1 MTFASSDRRA
11 LAVLG
16 LVGSAVGA
24 AAWLVPASHH
34 IVSSR
39 GGVPGRVVLIA
50 SPWWLAVTIA
60 VGVVSCAGCAWWWW
74 IGDRPLRTAAY
85 LAAPLLLLWL
95 WVVPYLPWVPGQVP
109 LLLLLA
115 GPLRWL
121 VLALA
126 LLGCVV
132 NAIQSGVLARPKPSW
147 SWPGRRLVFAASLI
161 LFLGGGQYV
170 KQTQGFGG
178 DEPHYLVLA
187 HSLLADQDLRIENNH
202 DNRDYWAFHSAELP
216 MHYLARGRDAV
227 VYSIHGAGLPALLLP
242 AYAVAGHWGA
252 LALVGLLAALAAL
265 AIFDLAATIA
275 PPPMALATWA
285 AVALTVPFGLQS
297 WLIFPEMP
305 AALLMAWA
313 ALWVWRDPPARVGV
327 WVGRGAA
334 LSLLPWLHMKFSLL
348 LFVVGLWLA
357 YRLLPRW
364 RLVVALLAP
373 IGVSGV
379 AWLGSFYVMYGDWN
393 PTVAYGYSQGAEL
406 DWLNVP
412 RGLLGLS
419 FDQEYGLL
427 PYSPIF
433 AAALVGAWVM
443 ARRRDMRGHLVGILL
458 VIGPFLAS
466 TTNYYM
472 WWGGGSV
479 PARFVVPILPLV
491 APLIAVAFR
500 ECRSPAARGVL
511 GASLAYSLVAFV
523 TVVARPAAMLMYNDR
538 DGTGRLVETVQAGV
552 PLTATLPSFID
563 PDIVVQLP
571 MAGIWVVAAISAAL
585 ATRWVSRR
593 VEASTY
599 LSAVLAALLFGGA
612 GSVLAAATLSD
623 PVPQGTVHSGRQR
636 LLEMYPGE
644 RLRGFSYE
652 SGGWWGAWLTDAE
665 LMARTTLEPD
675 VDGESSDPSRL
686 TQPFALPAG
695 RYDLL
700 VWFSEQQVIDGHV
713 FLSYDRTAGILARA
727 NGRATN
733 PAVVPLDLPVALGAL
748 RIGATSA
755 ALARTVTRVA
765 LAPRALAPRARPG
778 DVGRVLAVKPVG
790 ERVGAYVLFMD
801 LNTFVEPENNWVQGG
816 HVSELRV
823 SPADATTMR
832 IRIRNGAADNRI
844 EVRAGQQSETLTL
857 AAWETSELVIDVPV
871 GEERPTLIPVFVA
884 PERGFVPAEAD
895 PGSTDRRV
903 LGCTVTVELDS

>member
-11 LAVLG
+11 LAVLA
-16 LVGSAVGA
+16 LVGAAVGA

-34 IVSSR
+34 IVSAR
-39 GGVPGRVVLIA
+39 GGVPGRVALVA
-50 SPWWLAVTIA
+50 SPWLLAATIA
-60 VGVVSCAGCAWWWW
+60 LGVVLCAGFAWWWW
-74 IGDRPLRTAAY
+74 SGDRPLRTAAY

-95 WVVPYLPWVPGQVP
+95 WVVPYLPWVPGQLP

-115 GPLRWL
+115 GPIRWL

-126 LLGCVV
+126 LVGCVV
-132 NAIQSGVLARPKPSW
+132 NAIELGVLSRPRPS
-147 SWPGRRLVFAASLI
+147 SPWPGRRVVFAASLV

-178 DEPHYLVLA
+178 DEPHYLVLT

-202 DNRDYWAFHSAELP
+202 DNRDYWAFHPAELP
-216 MHYLARGRDAV
+216 MHYLARGRDGV
-227 VYSIHGAGLPALLLP
+227 VYSIHGPGLPALLLP

-252 LALVGLLAALAAL
+252 LALVGLFAALAAL
-265 AIFDLAATIA
+265 AVFDLAATIA
-275 PPPMALATWA
+275 SPPIALATWA

-297 WLIFPEMP
+297 WLVFPEMP

-313 ALWVWRDPPARVGV
+313 ALWVWRDPPERMWV

-348 LFVVGLWLA
+348 LFVAGLWLA
-357 YRLLPRW
+357 FRLLPRW

-373 IGVSGV
+373 IGVSGLL
-379 AWLGSFYVMYGDWN
+379 WLGSFYVMYGDWN

-433 AAALVGAWVM
+433 AAALLGAWVM
-443 ARRRDMRGHLVGILL
+443 ARRRDMRGYLVGIMV

-500 ECRSPAARGVL
+500 EYRSPAARGVL
-511 GASLAYSLVAFV
+511 GAALAYSLVAFV
-523 TVVARPAAMLMYNDR
+523 AVVARPAAMLMYNDR

-571 MAGIWVVAAISAAL
+571 MAAIWVAAAVVAAF

-593 VEASTY
+593 VDASAY
-599 LSAVLAALLFGGA
+599 LSAVLAALVFGGA
-612 GSVLAAATLSD
+612 GTVLAAATLSD
-623 PVPQGTVHSGRQR
+623 RVPEGTVRSGRQR
-636 LLEMYPGE
+636 LLEMYPGD
-644 RLRGFSYE
+644 RLRAFSYE
-652 SGGWWGAWLTDAE
+652 TGRGWGAWLTDAE
-665 LMARTTLEPD
+665 LMARTTLELE

-686 TQPFALPAG
+686 TQPFGLPAG

-700 VWFSEQQVIDGHV
+700 VWFAEQQVIDGHV
-713 FLSYDRTAGILARA
+713 FVSYDRTAGMLARA

-755 ALARTVTRVA
+755 DLARTITGVA
-765 LAPRALAPRARPG
+765 LAPRAIAPRARPG
-778 DVGRVLAVKPVG
+778 DVGRVRAVKPIG
-790 ERVGAYVLFMD
+790 ARVGAYVLFMD

-816 HVSELRV
+816 QVSELRV
-823 SPADATTMR
+823 APADATTMR
-832 IRIRNGAADNRI
+832 VRIRNGGADNRI
-844 EVRAGQQSETLTL
+844 EVRAGQQTETLTL
-857 AAWETSELVIDVPV
+857 AAWETSELIIEVPR
-871 GEERPTLIPVFVA
+871 GEGRPVLIPISVA
-884 PERGFVPAEAD
+884 PERGFVPAEAE